1 MLPSSAFAERR
12 GNFRALHE
20 HGCFLLPNPWDVGG
34 AVRLA
39 RMGFKAL
46 ASSSS
51 ACALALGR
59 TDYQITLPE
68 ALDHLRLLV
77 GATNLPVNADFENG
91 FADEPA
97 RVAENVQQAVATG
110 IAGLSVE
117 DCSNET
123 LYPVQQAVERIAAAK
138 AAIKASGEDVILIA
152 RTEAYLIGQTEPKT
166 VIDRLIQF
174 AEAGADCLY
183 APGVTNVE
191 SIRDIVRAVAP
202 KPVNVLLFKPE
213 MRVSELA
220 NVGVR
225 RISLGRVLAG
235 AAWQAFDRA
244 AQQFLAAG
252 SIRPTA

>member
-59 TDYQITLPE
+59 TDYQITLQE

-91 FADEPA
+91 FADEP
-97 RVAENVQQAVATG
+97 
-110 IAGLSVE
+110 
-117 DCSNET
+117 ET
-123 LYPVQQAVERIAAAK
+123 LFDSIAAK
-138 AAIKASGEDVILIA
+138 MMLVKG
-152 RTEAYLIGQTEPKT
+152 
-166 VIDRLIQF
+166 
-174 AEAGADCLY
+174 
-183 APGVTNVE
+183 
-191 SIRDIVRAVAP
+191 
-202 KPVNVLLFKPE
+202 
-213 MRVSELA
+213 
-220 NVGVR
+220 
-225 RISLGRVLAG
+225 LG
-235 AAWQAFDRA
+235 
-244 AQQFLAAG
+244 
-252 SIRPTA
+252 S